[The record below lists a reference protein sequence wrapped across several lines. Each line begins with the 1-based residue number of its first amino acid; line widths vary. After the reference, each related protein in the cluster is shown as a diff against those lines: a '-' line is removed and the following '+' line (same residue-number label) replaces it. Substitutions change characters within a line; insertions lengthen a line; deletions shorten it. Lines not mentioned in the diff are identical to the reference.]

1 MYDSWQNT
9 VQHFSL
15 KAGLELPRE
24 PSNFSLKWPTK
35 DLDFLNYFL
44 LFQVVPLLPNYFIN
58 GAIRAT
64 RSCIRLPPDNLSSR
78 KNLSLSF
85 SVYLI

>member
-1 MYDSWQNT
+1 MYESWQNR

-44 LFQVVPLLPNYFIN
+44 LFQVVSLLPNYFIN

-64 RSCIRLPPDNLSSR
+64 RSCIRLPVDSLFSR
-78 KNLSLSF
+78 KDLSLLF

>member
-1 MYDSWQNT
+1 MYDSLQKK

-24 PSNFSLKWPTK
+24 PSNFSLKWPTE
-35 DLDFLNYFL
+35 DLDFLNYFH

-64 RSCIRLPPDNLSSR
+64 RSCIRLPLDSLSSC
-78 KNLSLSF
+78 KDLSLLF
-85 SVYLI
+85 LVYLI

>member
-1 MYDSWQNT
+1 MYESWQNR

-44 LFQVVPLLPNYFIN
+44 LFQVVSLLPNYFIN

-64 RSCIRLPPDNLSSR
+64 RSCIRLPVDSLSSR
-78 KNLSLSF
+78 KDLSLLF

>member
-1 MYDSWQNT
+1 MYDSWQNG

-24 PSNFSLKWPTK
+24 PSNFSLKWPAK

-44 LFQVVPLLPNYFIN
+44 LFQVVSLLPNYFIN

-64 RSCIRLPPDNLSSR
+64 RSCIRLPLDSLSSL
-78 KNLSLSF
+78 KDLSLLF